1 MHIIMHSKK
10 KKGLFI
16 CYATSILES
25 SFGTTAVVSHSVTA
39 KVDVDQ
45 IVGSP
50 EIDSIHV
57 YV

>member
-1 MHIIMHSKK
+1 MHSKNK
-10 KKGLFI
+10 KDLFI
-16 CYATSILES
+16 CYTTSILKS
-25 SFGTTAVVSHSVTA
+25 SFGTTAVVSHSVTV

-45 IVGSP
+45 VVESP